1 MRDRLSP
8 EVPAN
13 HHCRPERKSNRI
25 RICSGSIPGI
35 WNCRQS

>member
-13 HHCRPERKSNRI
+13 HHCRQSERAT
-25 RICSGSIPGI
+25 G
-35 WNCRQS
+35 